1 MCRRTKLRNFNVLV
15 DTAELPDYKKE
26 LLKFRYLKILR
37 DFQNRCRWYSSIFH
51 NCRIMVSVGS
61 LLVPALMSI
70 QYSKNSLFSSI
81 QSFEVPIYWATWAI
95 SLMVTIANGIY
106 TLFKIDKR
114 YYFLHSVYEK
124 LQSEGYQYLSLTG
137 KYSGRL
143 NKTKRAPTHENQF
156 IYFCHN
162 IEKIKLSQVYEEF
175 FKLSETNSSTPVQQ
189 QNEEKP
195 STSPQSQPLP
205 LENLAQTMRRTSYEY
220 MNQRHQDP
228 SFNVNIYDEYNEAP
242 IHMNKEFFFRRGN
255 LQSNQERKFPEEDIN
270 LEIDRKKPLSP
281 ILEFK
286 KSSSVIHSDD
296 ESDRTS
302 VASS

>member
-1 MCRRTKLRNFNVLV
+1 MCRRTKLKNFNILV
-15 DTAELPDYKKE
+15 ATSELPEYRKE

-37 DFQNRCRWYSSIFH
+37 DFQNRCRWYSWIFH
-51 NCRIMVSVGS
+51 NCRIIVSVGS

-70 QYSKNSLFSSI
+70 QYSKDSLFSSV

-143 NKTKRAPTHENQF
+143 NRTKRAPNHENQF

-175 FKLSETNSSTPVQQ
+175 FKLSETNNTNPVQQ
-189 QNEEKP
+189 NTEEKV
-195 STSPQSQPLP
+195 SASPQGQPLP
-205 LENLAQTMRRTSYEY
+205 LENLAQTMRRGSYDY
-220 MNQRHQDP
+220 IARNSFINQRQHQEP
-228 SFNVNIYDEYNEAP
+228 SYNINIYDEDNSEARRASLDKESQNE
-242 IHMNKEFFFRRGN
+242 IQREDLYRR
-255 LQSNQERKFPEEDIN
+255 R
-270 LEIDRKKPLSP
+270 KPLSP
-281 ILEFK
+281 IQEIM
-286 KSSSVIHSDD
+286 KSASVVHSDD

-302 VASS
+302 VGSS

>member
-1 MCRRTKLRNFNVLV
+1 MCRRTKLKNFNILV
-15 DTAELPDYKKE
+15 ATSELSEYRKE

-37 DFQNRCRWYSSIFH
+37 DFQNRCRWYSWIFH
-51 NCRIMVSVGS
+51 NCRIIVSIGS

-70 QYSKNSLFSSI
+70 QYSKDSLFSSI
-81 QSFEVPIYWATWAI
+81 LSFEIPIYWTTWGI

-143 NKTKRAPTHENQF
+143 NRTKRAPNHENQF

-175 FKLSETNSSTPVQQ
+175 FKLSETSVSPQQHIENKTPGQNSTPQV
-189 QNEEKP
+189 
-195 STSPQSQPLP
+195 LP
-205 LENLAQTMRRTSYEY
+205 LENLAQTMRRGSYDY
-220 MNQRHQDP
+220 ISKNSFINQRQEEP
-228 SFNVNIYDEYNEAP
+228 SYNINIYEDDNNDKSFREIQNEVSR
-242 IHMNKEFFFRRGN
+242 KDLYRR
-255 LQSNQERKFPEEDIN
+255 KA
-270 LEIDRKKPLSP
+270 LSP
-281 ILEFK
+281 IQEIVN
-286 KSSSVIHSDD
+286 SASVVHSDD

-302 VASS
+302 VVSS